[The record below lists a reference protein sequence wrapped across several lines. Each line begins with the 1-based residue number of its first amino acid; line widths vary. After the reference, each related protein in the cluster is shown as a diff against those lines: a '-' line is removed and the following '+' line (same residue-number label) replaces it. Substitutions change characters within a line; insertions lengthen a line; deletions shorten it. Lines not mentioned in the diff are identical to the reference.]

1 MLRLLG
7 AAGLCGGIPS
17 FASESSGQCNSPSD
31 HRAWVEECLKRM
43 LTIQPGMTRN
53 QLVEVFTTEGGLSNA
68 KQRTFVSRD
77 CAYFKITAE
86 FRRADESSPEG
97 KQTDWL
103 QELED
108 DVITRVSGPYLQFS
122 IMD

>member
-1 MLRLLG
+1 MLGLLG
-7 AAGLCGGIPS
+7 AAGIWGGILS

-43 LTIQPGMTRN
+43 LTVQPGMTRN
-53 QLVEVFTTEGGLSNA
+53 QLIEVFTTEGGIYTA

-77 CAYFKITAE
+77 CPYFKITVE
-86 FRRADESSPEG
+86 FRRANESNPEG
-97 KQTDWL
+97 KETDWL

-108 DVITRVSGPYLQFS
+108 DVITRVSDPYLQFS